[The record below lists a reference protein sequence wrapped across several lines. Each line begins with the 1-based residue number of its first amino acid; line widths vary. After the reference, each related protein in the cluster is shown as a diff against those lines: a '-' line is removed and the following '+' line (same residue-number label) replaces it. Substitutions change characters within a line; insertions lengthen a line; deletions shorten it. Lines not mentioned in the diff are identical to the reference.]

1 MLSGMEA
8 VPEGFCGRYTG
19 RRAVSVPAG
28 RSDTGGATAVSRI
41 VSTLTGSHTVSPCP
55 DCGDAHPRKKSEKR
69 SAADSKPTS
78 IYGSCFIRPG
88 IYRFPAHA
96 A

>member
-8 VPEGFCGRYTG
+8 GPDSFCGRYTG

-41 VSTLTGSHTVSPCP
+41 VSTLTGSHTVSP
-55 DCGDAHPRKKSEKR
+55 
-69 SAADSKPTS
+69 
-78 IYGSCFIRPG
+78 
-88 IYRFPAHA
+88 
-96 A
+96 